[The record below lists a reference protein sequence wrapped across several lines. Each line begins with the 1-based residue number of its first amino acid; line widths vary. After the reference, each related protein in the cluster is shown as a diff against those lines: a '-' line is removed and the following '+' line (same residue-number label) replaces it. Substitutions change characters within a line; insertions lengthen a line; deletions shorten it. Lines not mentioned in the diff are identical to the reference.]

1 MLRRIKK
8 EIRIL
13 GIDDAPFDKTKK
25 KRKVLVVGT
34 VFRGGEFLDG
44 ILSTKVMQ
52 DGKDSTS
59 QLVNLIKKTRHL
71 QQLQC
76 IMLDGIALGG
86 FNVVDINLLAEKTRL
101 PVIVIMRK
109 LPNMEKIKSALE
121 LIKQKNKMEII
132 KKAGKIY
139 NTKVRGKNVYFQKAN
154 ISEELAEKI
163 IKTSTTHSLI
173 PEPLR
178 ISHLIS
184 TGIVLGESKG
194 RA

>member
-44 ILSTKVMQ
+44 VLSTKITQ

-59 QLVNLIKKTRHL
+59 QLVKIIKKSRHL

-86 FNVVDINLLAEKTRL
+86 FNVVDINELLEKTNL

-109 LPNMEKIKSALE
+109 LPNMKEIEDALK
-121 LIKQKNKMEII
+121 LIHQESKMDLI

-139 NTKVRGKNVYFQKAN
+139 RLKINGKNIYFQKAGIN
-154 ISEELAEKI
+154 EELVEKI

-178 ISHLIS
+178 ISHLIA
-184 TGIVLGESKG
+184 TGIVLGESRG